1 MMNASDLNEDW
12 EIQKTK
18 LKQRFA
24 NLTDNNLIYLEEKKE
39 EMLVKLQI
47 KLGNTKEELRSILD
61 KI

>member
-1 MMNASDLNEDW
+1 MMNVSDLNEDW